1 MKTKIIKMKKSLL
14 FLTFLLFVFATTS
27 AQQMM
32 NRENIKLLKTSFITD
47 ALSLTPAEAEKFWPV
62 YNLYTDKIQASKF
75 KLENEIFRQINS
87 QGGIDNLS
95 EKQAQEFIE
104 KSIQLEESIT
114 VNQTKMLRELTKI
127 LPATKVIKLQ
137 KAEKDFNRRILQ
149 EYGRR
154 KGMQGK

>member
-14 FLTFLLFVFATTS
+14 FLTLLLFVFATVN

-32 NRENIKLLKTSFITD
+32 NRENIKLLKTSYITD
-47 ALSLTPAEAEKFWPV
+47 ALSLAPVEAEKFWPV

-104 KSIQLEESIT
+104 KLIQLEESIT
-114 VNQTKMLRELTKI
+114 FNQTKMLRELTKI

>member
-14 FLTFLLFVFATTS
+14 FLTFLFFVFATTN

-32 NRENIKLLKTSFITD
+32 NRENIKLLKTSYITD

-62 YNLYTDKIQASKF
+62 YNSYTDKIQTLKF
-75 KLENEIFRQINS
+75 KLVNEIFRQINS
-87 QGGIDNLS
+87 QGGIDSLS

-137 KAEKDFNRRILQ
+137 KAEKDFNHRILQ
-149 EYGRR
+149 EYGKR

>member
-14 FLTFLLFVFATTS
+14 FLTFLLFVIATTN

-87 QGGIDNLS
+87 QGGIDNIS